1 MVIKNER
8 NKIMFKR
15 IFKLMFIVLLFA
27 LFVASITQAQPTKTK
42 GDIYPVI
49 SISPMAGVNFPLQDL
64 NNTYSTSFNAGL
76 DVNLKV
82 NRETSFFLFGGYFNM
97 PAKDASFG
105 PNASVI
111 AITAGPRY
119 IFTSASIKAQIFVE
133 AGLGLYIF
141 SSKDFNTVTT
151 PSVLIPGTSTTN
163 FGLNVGPGAIIPLGT
178 SMDLIMKVK
187 IHDMFLKGGSQS
199 FLTAQMGLDFKL

>member
-1 MVIKNER
+1 
-8 NKIMFKR
+8 
-15 IFKLMFIVLLFA
+15 MFIVILFA
-27 LFVASITQAQPTKTK
+27 LFIASITQAQPTQTK
-42 GDIYPVI
+42 GDVYPVI
-49 SISPMAGVNFPLQDL
+49 SISPLAGVNFPLQDL

-76 DVNLKV
+76 DLNLKV
-82 NRETSFFLFGGYFNM
+82 NRETSFFLDGAYFNM

-119 IFTSASIKAQIFVE
+119 IFTSASIKAQIFIE

-141 SSKDFNTVTT
+141 ASKDFNTNTT
-151 PSVLIPGTSTTN
+151 PIVVIPGVSTTN
-163 FGLNVGPGAIIPLGT
+163 FGLNVGPGAIIPLGK